1 MSEPAASS
9 VPTCFRHPG
18 RETYVSCVRCG
29 RHACPDCLRS
39 AAVGQQCVEC
49 IRGSSQGAR
58 EARTAF
64 GGRVVTGPVVTW
76 ALVAINIVLYL
87 VVLARPSVAYDL
99 EMVGLAQGSNG
110 APVGVGA
117 GQWYRLITSA
127 FVAPGGLG
135 GLGFMDILFN
145 MWALIIVGPAL
156 ERMLGS
162 ARYLVV
168 YLLSALGGGVF
179 LYYMVALNQQ
189 ALGASGAVFG
199 LFGAWLVVSRRL
211 RLDSRGIIGL
221 IVINLVLGFVV
232 PRIAWQDH
240 IGGLITGAAITAAY
254 AYAPRSRRFLVQGAA
269 TVAVLAL
276 LVIAVIVRNGQI
288 GVPGF

>member
-1 MSEPAASS
+1 
-9 VPTCFRHPG
+9 
-18 RETYVSCVRCG
+18 
-29 RHACPDCLRS
+29 
-39 AAVGQQCVEC
+39 VEC
-49 IRGSSQGAR
+49 IRGSNRGAR
-58 EARTAF
+58 QARTAF
-64 GGRVVTGPVVTW
+64 GGRVVTGAVVTW
-76 ALVAINIVLYL
+76 ALVAINIVMFL
-87 VVLARPSVAYDL
+87 VVLARPSIQYDL
-99 EMVGLAQGSNG
+99 GMLALAQNGNG
-110 APVGVGA
+110 ALVGVGA

-162 ARYLVV
+162 ARYLAV
-168 YLLSALGGGVF
+168 YLLSAIGGAVL
-179 LYYMVALNQQ
+179 LYYLAPPNEL

-199 LFGAWLVVSRRL
+199 LFGAWFVVSRRL
-211 RLDSRGIIGL
+211 RLDSRGIVGL

-240 IGGLITGAAITAAY
+240 IGGLITGAVITAAY
-254 AYAPRSRRFLVQGAA
+254 AYAPRSRRFLVQGGA

-276 LVIAVIVRNGQI
+276 LAIAIIARNGQL
-288 GVPGF
+288 GVTGF

>member
-1 MSEPAASS
+1 
-9 VPTCFRHPG
+9 
-18 RETYVSCVRCG
+18 
-29 RHACPDCLRS
+29 
-39 AAVGQQCVEC
+39 
-49 IRGSSQGAR
+49 
-58 EARTAF
+58 
-64 GGRVVTGPVVTW
+64 VVTGPVVTW
-76 ALVAINIVLYL
+76 ALVAINIVMFL
-87 VVLARPSVAYDL
+87 VVLARPSIQYDL
-99 EMVGLAQGSNG
+99 GMLALAQNGNG
-110 APVGVGA
+110 APIGVGA

-145 MWALIIVGPAL
+145 MWALIMVGPAL

-162 ARYLVV
+162 ARYLAV
-168 YLLSALGGGVF
+168 YLLSAIGGAVL
-179 LYYMVALNQQ
+179 LYYLAPLGEL

-199 LFGAWLVVSRRL
+199 LFGAWFVVSRRL

-269 TVAVLAL
+269 TLAVLAL
-276 LVIAVIVRNGQI
+276 LAIAIIIRNGQL
-288 GVPGF
+288 GVTGF